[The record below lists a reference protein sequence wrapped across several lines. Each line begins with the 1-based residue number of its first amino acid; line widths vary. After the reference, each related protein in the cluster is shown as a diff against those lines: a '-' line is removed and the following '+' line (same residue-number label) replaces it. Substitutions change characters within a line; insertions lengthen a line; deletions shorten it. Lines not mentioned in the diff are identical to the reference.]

1 MISREVIEKIK
12 EKCDIVDVISEY
24 VSLQKVG
31 ANYRGLCPFHTETS
45 PSFYVNTSR
54 KMYHCFGCGESG
66 DVIKFIE
73 KLENLSYVEAVQ
85 KLASRIGMKVDFS
98 QEDSSK
104 ALYYEFYKFLHEQYK
119 SKLESAQNIIEYLE
133 KRGFSKREISLYEFG
148 FSPVNSNIP
157 QLAANKLGIDKER
170 LASFGFSYND
180 PFSGRIIIP
189 IKDDFGKVIAF
200 GGRLV
205 GDGIPKY
212 INSQETFVFKKS
224 SVLFMF
230 NVAKEYIKEMD
241 YVVICEGYFDA
252 LAFHRAGI
260 KNAVATLGTTLSKTH
275 ISKLRKY
282 TSNIILA
289 FDSDNAGI
297 KAALKNIE
305 LLIPDGFNVVVA
317 AFDQAKDADETFHKF
332 GSQGLLNVLGSAL
345 SPEVYVVN
353 QFSKMY
359 DLSNPNGVNSF
370 LKAVSYWESV
380 FSRNAKILDNFH
392 DRVSVLTGIERS
404 KVSTMLQSSF
414 QQLNNIT
421 DQRSANIQ
429 EIQTRKIDSK
439 RPSLPSLEDYLVYIY
454 YNYPELFKQL
464 EFSPDLL
471 EGNVREFF
479 LIAKDLNDLEDQ
491 LSKDMMKIVKS
502 SLDKIDVPIDDKVI
516 QSIKRELEIR
526 KIDKRIV
533 EIDALIGKSQNED
546 EKRILLKARIELIK
560 QKEKIKRS
568 SN

>member
-1 MISREVIEKIK
+1 
-12 EKCDIVDVISEY
+12 
-24 VSLQKVG
+24 
-31 ANYRGLCPFHTETS
+31 
-45 PSFYVNTSR
+45 
-54 KMYHCFGCGESG
+54 
-66 DVIKFIE
+66 
-73 KLENLSYVEAVQ
+73 
-85 KLASRIGMKVDFS
+85 
-98 QEDSSK
+98 
-104 ALYYEFYKFLHEQYK
+104 
-119 SKLESAQNIIEYLE
+119 
-133 KRGFSKREISLYEFG
+133 
-148 FSPVNSNIP
+148 
-157 QLAANKLGIDKER
+157 
-170 LASFGFSYND
+170 
-180 PFSGRIIIP
+180 
-189 IKDDFGKVIAF
+189 
-200 GGRLV
+200 
-205 GDGIPKY
+205 
-212 INSQETFVFKKS
+212 
-224 SVLFMF
+224 
-230 NVAKEYIKEMD
+230 
-241 YVVICEGYFDA
+241 
-252 LAFHRAGI
+252 
-260 KNAVATLGTTLSKTH
+260 
-275 ISKLRKY
+275 
-282 TSNIILA
+282 
-289 FDSDNAGI
+289 
-297 KAALKNIE
+297 
-305 LLIPDGFNVVVA
+305 
-317 AFDQAKDADETFHKF
+317 
-332 GSQGLLNVLGSAL
+332 
-345 SPEVYVVN
+345 
-353 QFSKMY
+353 
-359 DLSNPNGVNSF
+359 
-370 LKAVSYWESV
+370 
-380 FSRNAKILDNFH
+380 
-392 DRVSVLTGIERS
+392 TGIERS